1 MLPPILQ
8 ALLAFI
14 VALFRTHRSMQLEI
28 PHITAENHVLRA
40 QFDGRRIPITM
51 RNILR
56 PHHLEPAPQRRKAG
70 TSWQQFLR
78 IHWEALAATDFFR
91 VEVAI
96 WHGLVTSYVLVVM
109 ELSTCRVPMAGFT
122 RIPPSIISTIRRVK
136 GPG

>member
-28 PHITAENHVLRA
+28 PHTTAENHVLRA
-40 QFDGRRIPITM
+40 QLDGRRISITM

-70 TSWQQFLR
+70 MSWQQFLR
-78 IHWEALAATDFFR
+78 IHWKPWPLQTFSR
-91 VEVAI
+91 
-96 WHGLVTSYVLVVM
+96 WKWQYGMGWSH
-109 ELSTCRVPMAGFT
+109 PMCW
-122 RIPPSIISTIRRVK
+122 
-136 GPG
+136 